1 MSGSIF
7 SGKYAVQEEIA
18 RGGMGVVYKAIHTAL
33 GRQVAIKVLHP
44 QFSSDPAFL
53 KRFEREAR
61 AMARLDHENVVRV
74 FDVAQDGDSHYIVME
89 YFPGHDLKHL
99 ILDRENIPWQ
109 EMLKISIQVASAL
122 SYAHSQGIIHR
133 DIKPGNIMVGKSGR
147 AKIADFGIAAAT
159 DEVSVTA
166 TGQIIGTPEY
176 MSPEQA
182 MGEGVDART
191 DLYSLG
197 MVMYELLNGVTT
209 FQGISRMAI
218 IGKLIYDK
226 EEYNLSFPSDTPSF
240 LQEVI
245 RTLLMKAPA
254 SRFQDAAALVSRLN
268 PSTSNTGPASIKTP
282 SEETGP
288 IPAPVASQDEGPTVM
303 LEGGVS
309 DETLARP
316 ESLEAKTELLQEAPA
331 LQPVSEEPQ
340 PAFSGTTPP
349 PGGPSKRTFIP
360 VMIGGAVILFAIIGA
375 LFMLRGFPVGKSGRA
390 KIADFGIAAA
400 TDEVSVT
407 ATGQIIG
414 TPEYMSP
421 EQAMGEG
428 VDARTDLYSLGM
440 VMYELLN
447 GVTTFQGISRMAI
460 IGKLIYDK
468 EEYNLS
474 FPSDTPSFLQ
484 EVIRTLLMKAPASR
498 FQDAAALVSRLNPST
513 SNTGP
518 ASIKTPSEETGPIPA
533 PVASQ
538 DEGPTVMLEG
548 GVSDETLARPESLE
562 AKTELLQEAPALQ
575 PVSEEPQPAF
585 SGTTPPPG
593 GPSKRTFIPVMIG
606 GAVILFAIIGAL
618 FMRSKPTS
626 KPPLETQK
634 ITTTAPEII
643 EETPTRLT
651 SLKDIRD
658 VQLSIRD
665 MQDKLKVLQKDAE
678 DAGAPKRATEAFQL
692 AMAEAMRG
700 TGIVQEGAQWVNERE
715 YNNAR
720 TTLESALVV
729 LGKAEKGFVEA
740 REAAIKNKPE
750 QEKKPVPSPPKKKV
764 VKSAKKG
771 ASVLPIVTP
780 SPRKKPLAV
789 KPKQPVAVKIPETK
803 KTRPAPKKKN
813 PKVTK
818 NITPPPRNAPG
829 PLDIQAVG
837 VILEQFKRAYESQDL
852 TTLGK
857 MSKMSKGRVKFLEQ
871 LFIGYKSVEVSIS
884 DLSINS
890 QSASAKIT
898 IQTLTDQRGNLVL
911 PGKKWKTAKLNI
923 PRDGNLWGKIVW

>member
-133 DIKPGNIMVGKSGR
+133 DIKPGNIM
-147 AKIADFGIAAAT
+147 
-159 DEVSVTA
+159 
-166 TGQIIGTPEY
+166 
-176 MSPEQA
+176 
-182 MGEGVDART
+182 
-191 DLYSLG
+191 
-197 MVMYELLNGVTT
+197 
-209 FQGISRMAI
+209 
-218 IGKLIYDK
+218 
-226 EEYNLSFPSDTPSF
+226 
-240 LQEVI
+240 
-245 RTLLMKAPA
+245 
-254 SRFQDAAALVSRLN
+254 
-268 PSTSNTGPASIKTP
+268 
-282 SEETGP
+282 
-288 IPAPVASQDEGPTVM
+288 
-303 LEGGVS
+303 
-309 DETLARP
+309 
-316 ESLEAKTELLQEAPA
+316 
-331 LQPVSEEPQ
+331 
-340 PAFSGTTPP
+340 
-349 PGGPSKRTFIP
+349 
-360 VMIGGAVILFAIIGA
+360 
-375 LFMLRGFPVGKSGRA
+375 VGKSGRA